1 MPKGKKRRAPGN
13 KLRGSKKR
21 IKTGPKKGQIAKK

>member
-1 MPKGKKRRAPGN
+1 MKKGKKKGGN